1 MSINEKSTFKSNE
14 DKQYFIPVEMNRETY
29 NSLVGAKSFKY
40 GPIRIGVRDTFGIL
54 VPASKEQYEV
64 YMRPIWAE
72 MKREERNRRCMIS
85 DGKGKLKRC
94 DGDCKKCDKMK
105 EGASL
110 SLEAF
115 FEENELEFEDASA
128 NQCETILTAMLF
140 EDLLDKLRQLA
151 PELAPIFEMLYDGK
165 SQYAI
170 AELIGKPQTTVNYM
184 IKRMRMILQQQ
195 VNREDLSR

>member
-1 MSINEKSTFKSNE
+1 M
-14 DKQYFIPVEMNRETY
+14 QP
-29 NSLVGAKSFKY
+29 L
-40 GPIRIGVRDTFGIL
+40 
-54 VPASKEQYEV
+54 
-64 YMRPIWAE
+64 WAE
-72 MKREERNRRCMIS
+72 MKREERSRRCTVS

-94 DGDCKKCDKMK
+94 ENDCKTCNRMK
-105 EGASL
+105 EGAAL

-115 FEENELEFEDASA
+115 FEENELEFEDVSA

-140 EDLLDKLRQLA
+140 EDLLEKLHQQA
-151 PELAPIFEMLYDGK
+151 PDLTPIFEMLYDGK

-195 VNREDLSR
+195 VNREDLAR

>member
-1 MSINEKSTFKSNE
+1 MTNQDNQK
-14 DKQYFIPVEMNRETY
+14 YLIPMEVTKETIKDF
-29 NSLVGAKSFKY
+29 NLDSSQVIPAK
-40 GPIRIGVRDTFGIL
+40 IGNKIVSAIMI
-54 VPASKEQYEV
+54 PATKEQFEA

-72 MKREERNRRCMIS
+72 IKREERSRRCKVS

-94 DGDCKKCDKMK
+94 DAKCKNCDRMK
-105 EGASL
+105 EGTTL

-115 FEENELEFEDASA
+115 FEENELEFEDTSA
-128 NQCETILTAMLF
+128 NQCDTVLTAMLF

-151 PELAPIFEMLYDGK
+151 PELTPIFEMLYDGK
-165 SQYAI
+165 SQYVI

-195 VNREDLSR
+195 VNREDLSK

>member
-1 MSINEKSTFKSNE
+1 MEVTK
-14 DKQYFIPVEMNRETY
+14 ETI
-29 NSLVGAKSFKY
+29 K
-40 GPIRIGVRDTFGIL
+40 IFGIKKEDL
-54 VPASKEQYEV
+54 VPAKIGNKIVSAIMIPATKDQYEA
-64 YMRPIWAE
+64 YMQPLWAE
-72 MKREERNRRCMIS
+72 MKREERSRRCMVS
-85 DGKGKLKRC
+85 DGRGKIKRC
-94 DGDCKKCDKMK
+94 ENYCKNCEKMK
-105 EGASL
+105 EGATL

-140 EDLLDKLRQLA
+140 EDLLDKLSQLA
-151 PELAPIFEMLYDGK
+151 PELTPIFEMLYDGK

-184 IKRMRMILQQQ
+184 IKRMRMILQQK